1 MKTLMRPWSIV
12 LSALLLM
19 IGVPSATAAP
29 AAVPSP
35 ITIAKVEV
43 DGSAATIQWSQKNAP
58 AKRVYRVEIKNVTA
72 AKPSTVV
79 LDSKSNSLQYEKLIP
94 GNKYEVRVRLTSG
107 KYFYPWSS
115 KKVFTASSGA
125 PTGLVLANV
134 TDVSAEIKWS
144 ALSKASSYRVY
155 VNGEVVGTT
164 SDSFYAITNLKNNA
178 TYKVWVT
185 GIIGKVESASSKAIA
200 VKTKSAATSGTTPQ
214 VADSITSRT
223 ISEITTSSA
232 RITWATPSSPKG
244 FTLRIYDSGGSN
256 LLNTYDLAG
265 QIRTYVIPSLSINST
280 YQFTLTRTNE
290 NGTTFTT
297 PLTTLTTLK
306 NPVFS
311 LVSAPTSTSSLT
323 LTWAPVPGAVVYEIF
338 RDGSTTATKVDGS
351 ATSLLVSELRAGYVY
366 SFTIRVT
373 STDATKN
380 LVVSDLTSPVTGSP
394 LTDAAWAPLNTSA
407 PVIQLP
413 YASAPIVGAVLTAS
427 PGVWRDQAQVTSFSY
442 QWQRSIDGGSSW
454 ADISGQTNTTYT
466 VVSADYQHR
475 LRVSVSARNNNGAVV
490 ANSATSNSVDA
501 LFNVQI
507 PVIRGFLIP
516 GQVLEV
522 NEGTWS
528 SKLPMTFTYQ
538 WVNSSSGNIA
548 GEQTPT
554 YTLQNSDIGA
564 NITVRVTGV
573 TSLGSL
579 VVTSAVR
586 SAVTA
591 IANTEVP
598 VVTGVAKTYST
609 LSTTIGTW
617 IGSPTGTQY
626 QWQKSADKVTWDSIP
641 GATDSSYTIA
651 LTDAGFFLRSGVIET
666 KTVSSVTYKVVASSI
681 PTELVTSLT
690 ITNSVLPAIS
700 GSWNTGQTLNLSNG
714 VWSVTGTFTYQWQ
727 TSSNG
732 STWTDLAGATSS
744 SYTLTNAEAG
754 LYMRARVTNVSGSA
768 TGFAFA
774 NATPKV
780 GAPHNS
786 AAPTTSG
793 TMQVGETLTVAAG
806 TWSGSPTLT
815 YQWQSSTDSI
825 AWSAIAGATSSTFVM
840 TFALSNSRI
849 RTVVT
854 AVNAVDTATATTG
867 IISGFSP
874 PRATVVPVISG
885 TTTVGQTLSSTTGTW
900 PSTASGYSYQWQES
914 ADAGTTWTNIS
925 GAVANTYSLIAGDTG
940 YAIRVQVSLTNTTGT
955 SAAYSLPTAIIAP

>member
-1 MKTLMRPWSIV
+1 
-12 LSALLLM
+12 M
-19 IGVPSATAAP
+19 IGVPVASAVP

-35 ITIAKVEV
+35 ITVAKVEV
-43 DGSAATIQWSQKNAP
+43 NGNGATIKWSQKNAP
-58 AKRVYRVEIKNVTA
+58 ANRLYKVEIKNVTK
-72 AKPSTVV
+72 AKPSLETFSTKN
-79 LDSKSNSLQYEKLIP
+79 DSLLFEKVIP

-107 KYFYPWSS
+107 KYFYPWSL
-115 KKVFTASSGA
+115 KRVFTASIGA
-125 PTGLVLANV
+125 PTGLAADEATDSSVDITWDSLA
-134 TDVSAEIKWS
+134 
-144 ALSKASSYRVY
+144 KASSYRVY
-155 VNGEVVGTT
+155 VNGKVVGTT
-164 SDSFYAITNLKNNA
+164 SATSYQITDLKSGS
-178 TYKVWVT
+178 TSKVWIT
-185 GIIGKVESASSKAIA
+185 GIIGKVESSNSNTIA
-200 VKTKSAATSGTTPQ
+200 VTTKSASQVIVPVQ
-214 VADSITSRT
+214 VADSITST
-223 ISEITTSSA
+223 NITEITTSSA

-265 QIRTYVIPSLSINST
+265 EIRTYVVPNLSINST

-290 NGTTFTT
+290 NGRTFTT

-311 LVSAPTSTSSLT
+311 LVSAPTSTTSLT
-323 LTWAPVPGAVVYEIF
+323 LTWAPVPGAVLYEIF
-338 RDGSTTATKVDGS
+338 RDGSTSGTKVDGS
-351 ATSLLVSELRAGYVY
+351 ATSLVVSELRAGYIY

-373 STDATKN
+373 STDASKN
-380 LVVSDLTSPVTGSP
+380 LVVSDLTSPITGSP
-394 LTDAAWAPLNTSA
+394 VTDSAWAPLNNSL
-407 PVIQLP
+407 PSIQLP
-413 YASAPIVGAVLTAS
+413 YASVPIVGAVLTAS
-427 PGVWRDQAQVTSFSY
+427 PGVWRDQTQIISFGY
-442 QWQRSIDGGSSW
+442 QWQRSLDGGSTWS
-454 ADISGQTNTTYT
+454 DISGQTNTTYT
-466 VVSADYQHR
+466 VVSSDYQNR
-475 LRVSVSARNNNGAVV
+475 LRVVVTARNNNGVVV
-490 ANSATSNSVDA
+490 ANSATSSGVDA
-501 LFNVQI
+501 LYNVQI

-528 SKLPMTFTYQ
+528 SKFPMTFTYQ
-538 WVNSSSGNIA
+538 WVKTTDGVVTVIA

-564 NITVRVTGV
+564 SITVRVTGV

-579 VVTSAVR
+579 IVTSAVR
-586 SAVTA
+586 SSVTA
-591 IANTEVP
+591 IANTELP

-626 QWQKSADKVTWDSIP
+626 QWQKSADKVIWDSIP
-641 GATDSSYTIA
+641 GATNSSYTISLA
-651 LTDAGFFLRSGVIET
+651 DAGFFLRAGVIET
-666 KTVSSVTYKVVASSI
+666 KTVSAVTYKVVASSL
-681 PTELVTSLT
+681 PTELITSLT
-690 ITNSVLPAIS
+690 ITNNVLPTIT
-700 GSWNTGQTLNLSNG
+700 GSWNTGQTLSLSNG
-714 VWSVTGTFTYQWQ
+714 SWSASGTFTYQWQ

-732 STWTDLAGATSS
+732 SSWTDLSGATGNT
-744 SYTLTNAEAG
+744 YTLTNSEAG

-768 TGFAFA
+768 TGYAFSY
-774 NATPKV
+774 ATPKV

-786 AAPTTSG
+786 AVPTTSG

-806 TWSGSPTLT
+806 TWSGSPTLS

-825 AWSAIAGATSSTFVM
+825 AWSSIAGATSSTFVM

-854 AVNAVDTATATTG
+854 AANAVDTATATTG
-867 IISGFSP
+867 IISGFAP
-874 PRATVVPVISG
+874 PRATAVPVISG
-885 TTTVGQTLSSTTGTW
+885 TATVGQTLSSTSGTW

-925 GAVANTYSLIAGDTG
+925 GAVASTYTLVAGDTG

-955 SAAYSLPTAIIAP
+955 SAAYSLPTAVIA